1 MSIQKNTQQK
11 LPSTPDE
18 KKARIIGS
26 ISVIRNSLELLKI
39 KYGNYLDGY
48 IKKDI
53 ERMERAIDKLAT
65 EVLD

>member
-1 MSIQKNTQQK
+1 MSIQKNPQQN
-11 LPSTPDE
+11 LPISADE

-26 ISVIRNSLELLKI
+26 ISVMRNSLELLKI

-48 IKKDI
+48 IKKDL
-53 ERMERAIDKLAT
+53 ERMERAIEKLAT